1 MANRVLQWT
10 PDEVARNGAS
20 LRINFG
26 QRFSWAPLA
35 FSNLADSSPPQVYV
49 GSVQLVLTN

>member
-49 GSVQLVLTN
+49 GSVQPVLTN